1 MWGKEQIEGMVALT
15 QQRKVPIG
23 AGWAVGLAGARGWCA
38 RCIAGFSCEQSLLE
52 APILGR
58 CWGRWVVIW
67 CPLVSG
73 ITLFNVLSANLFL
86 NRSDLAEFSTGGAIT
101 NEGDEVKKTHKNQM
115 CWKRLGKCQGHC
127 SK

>member
-58 CWGRWVVIW
+58 CWGRLELGAD
-67 CPLVSG
+67 LVP
-73 ITLFNVLSANLFL
+73 
-86 NRSDLAEFSTGGAIT
+86 FSKWHYP
-101 NEGDEVKKTHKNQM
+101 V
-115 CWKRLGKCQGHC
+115 
-127 SK
+127 